1 MKRKE
6 FLQTAFTLVASLL
19 LLAACA
25 QNELADKQGEPLPEG
40 MYPLELTAEG
50 LQAVATPTKASTRST
65 FDGTWNGGEVISV
78 QVASSRNY
86 PSENEIPWGTIPV
99 LTYTVAKNGTL
110 TLNDPGKQIY
120 WQNKSETMY
129 IRGWYAGTKGYA
141 GIPIDDGSWSTANVQ
156 SDDTFAQDD
165 FLYAYQSQPF
175 NGTSNVA
182 LEFRHM
188 LTKIEINLIP
198 SDYLEAANDVSV
210 TLTNFLTEGTFR
222 GGAKTLALVEKA
234 ASQVLSFIP
243 KKQSVLAY
251 EVLVIP
257 QYTPPQ
263 PHPQAHNITVD
274 VDGAIYK
281 WTIARDNIVWLG
293 GTKYTYDITVKEN
306 GLSVSVKESIGWKD
320 GASGSGSVTL
330 PEIIDL
336 STGSAEISGDGVYR
350 IQGNGEETTNTITI
364 SSGSPTV
371 YLENVDIK
379 ADNSGINITGGNP
392 TIYLS
397 ATNITSNSA
406 SAVNITGGDA
416 TIYVVGSNSLYSGNG
431 AGIFVAKDHK
441 VKITSQNK
449 DSNSLKAEGSG
460 SAGIGGCV
468 VEYSKL
474 EDCGDITIEN
484 VTVEAKGSYNYMIYT
499 TYCHNPAIG
508 AVGQAACGT
517 ITITKAKVEASLGG
531 WFNCSAAVIGG
542 GYYDVAGSNIS
553 IVITDSEIHA
563 HRYNEF
569 GNYIGVG
576 NSVHEGSQGTINGTI
591 TNSTIYKYLNDT
603 PEGSVKYP

>member
-243 KKQSVLAY
+243 KKQSALAY

-263 PHPQAHNITVD
+263 PQAHNITVD

-306 GLSVSVKESIGWKD
+306 GLSVSVKESIGWTD
-320 GASGSGSVTL
+320 GASGSGSVTF
-330 PEIIDL
+330 IGDKMAKD
-336 STGSAEISGDGVYR
+336 AEIGDFYMSDGTLVGKDAMTLTAEQKAACRGIVYC
-350 IQGNGEETTNTITI
+350 
-364 SSGSPTV
+364 V
-371 YLENVDIK
+371 
-379 ADNSGINITGGNP
+379 DNSF
-392 TIYLS
+392 
-397 ATNITSNSA
+397 ITSNSTHK
-406 SAVNITGGDA
+406 SAGDYTHGLAVALKDADSCPWYNQNNAVSSYSVLSTSSLPANSSGWYVPNIDELKY
-416 TIYVVGSNSLYSGNG
+416 ICRGSNYETKSVNG
-431 AGIFVAKDHK
+431 RNMLHTQFG
-441 VKITSQNK
+441 Q
-449 DSNSLKAEGSG
+449 LG
-460 SAGIGGCV
+460 SA
-468 VEYSKL
+468 
-474 EDCGDITIEN
+474 N
-484 VTVEAKGSYNYMIYT
+484 A
-499 TYCHNPAIG
+499 
-508 AVGQAACGT
+508 
-517 ITITKAKVEASLGG
+517 
-531 WFNCSAAVIGG
+531 
-542 GYYDVAGSNIS
+542 
-553 IVITDSEIHA
+553 
-563 HRYNEF
+563 NEF
-569 GNYIGVG
+569 VSDFYWSSTEFTDDYVPYVGFGDGDVSNYYTKNFRFIVRCAFAF
-576 NSVHEGSQGTINGTI
+576 
-591 TNSTIYKYLNDT
+591 
-603 PEGSVKYP
+603 